1 MTAAVLNIKISE
13 VENKIP
19 NATDWV
25 KKIDF
30 DAKIKDIKHLMQK
43 HNQKNSPTN
52 VIFLISLK
60 ILI

>member
-43 HNQKNSPTN
+43 YNQKNSPTN